1 MCVMIISVSHYLCLV
16 DFVVSSL
23 EQKHARLT
31 DLAKFHSEV
40 GQLVGPLAIW
50 RKNLSYIVLNS

>member
-1 MCVMIISVSHYLCLV
+1 
-16 DFVVSSL
+16 L